1 MFVTIEALN
10 WRWKTTYPQTRFR
23 KTAIQKVRFLGH
35 PVADGDDD
43 NDVIVTHADQYQS
56 YNEN

>member
-1 MFVTIEALN
+1 MFVTIEAFK

-35 PVADGDDD
+35 PVADGDDG

>member
-1 MFVTIEALN
+1 MEGHVPTN
-10 WRWKTTYPQTRFR
+10 PVSQN
-23 KTAIQKVRFLGH
+23 RFLGH

-43 NDVIVTHADQYQS
+43 NDVIATHADKYQS

>member
-1 MFVTIEALN
+1 M
-10 WRWKTTYPQTRFR
+10 YPQTRFL

-43 NDVIVTHADQYQS
+43 NDADKYQS

>member
-1 MFVTIEALN
+1 MLVTIEALN
-10 WRWKTTYPQTRFR
+10 WQWKAMYPQTRFR

-43 NDVIVTHADQYQS
+43 NDADKYQS

>member
-1 MFVTIEALN
+1 M
-10 WRWKTTYPQTRFR
+10 YPQTWFR

-35 PVADGDDD
+35 PVQLHTYIADGDDD
-43 NDVIVTHADQYQS
+43 NDVIAPHADQYQS